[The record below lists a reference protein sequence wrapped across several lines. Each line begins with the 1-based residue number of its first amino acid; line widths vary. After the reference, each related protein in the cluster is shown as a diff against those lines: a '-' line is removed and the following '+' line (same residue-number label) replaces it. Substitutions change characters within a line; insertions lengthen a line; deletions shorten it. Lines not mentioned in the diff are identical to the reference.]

1 MRSVLYFLS
10 VMALLFMIVQVRG
23 YGQHGKSSNA
33 KQGPTVQ
40 PFRLFNPDT
49 MAKPTAGYSQVAE
62 VNGGK
67 IVYIAGQVALDR
79 SGNLVGKDDF
89 SAQVQ
94 QDFENLKAPVEA
106 AGGDFNT
113 ESKLHYYCAGS

>member
-1 MRSVLYFLS
+1 MMEASTRRDHEVCTLFSVCDGVAVHDRSGARLRSAWYV
-10 VMALLFMIVQVRG
+10 IQRET
-23 YGQHGKSSNA
+23 
-33 KQGPTVQ
+33 GPTVQ

-94 QDFENLKAPVEA
+94 QVFENLKAAV
-106 AGGDFNT
+106 
-113 ESKLHYYCAGS
+113 